1 MASSSSY
8 GPVRRNFGN
17 GPSKRSKKAVR
28 AFFLVLVALVVALS
42 VLAVRLSRQLALRHE
57 QSSPPPSNRHSPPW
71 MADVPEK
78 KTVTRSVKAADVA
91 LRPPKNIISPP
102 NDAQKDRVYC
112 MIPFIWNEE
121 IYKAIMDTWGK
132 RCDVINFLTDAIVG
146 GKLMGD
152 KITDDPKMEYKPYWE
167 YPKDMFPPN
176 VVFINMT
183 RTWNDCPEDK
193 NGVKKVCRH
202 IWEKM

>member
-1 MASSSSY
+1 MASSY

-42 VLAVRLSRQLALRHE
+42 VLAVRLSRQLATTDLLVNHR
-57 QSSPPPSNRHSPPW
+57 SPPW

-78 KTVTRSVKAADVA
+78 KTVTSVQTGRSVTAADVA
-91 LRPPKNIISPP
+91 LPPKDIISPP
-102 NDAQKDRVYC
+102 NYAQKDRVYC

-167 YPKDMFPPN
+167 YPKDMFPSN